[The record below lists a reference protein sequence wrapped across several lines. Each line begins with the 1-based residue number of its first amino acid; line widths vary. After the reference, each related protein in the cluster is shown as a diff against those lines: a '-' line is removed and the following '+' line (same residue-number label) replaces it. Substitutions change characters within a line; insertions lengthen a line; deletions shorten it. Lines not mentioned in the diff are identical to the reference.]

1 MLPLR
6 MTAWEWNEHDR
17 KLMAARTLPASRLR
31 ELKMPVLFI
40 TGAEDIVIPPPLV
53 EALST
58 VVPGAKLEIVP
69 EAGHSVYFERAE
81 RFNRV
86 VDQFLTESLAVGAR

>member
-1 MLPLR
+1 

-40 TGAEDIVIPPPLV
+40 TGA
-53 EALST
+53 
-58 VVPGAKLEIVP
+58 
-69 EAGHSVYFERAE
+69 
-81 RFNRV
+81 
-86 VDQFLTESLAVGAR
+86 